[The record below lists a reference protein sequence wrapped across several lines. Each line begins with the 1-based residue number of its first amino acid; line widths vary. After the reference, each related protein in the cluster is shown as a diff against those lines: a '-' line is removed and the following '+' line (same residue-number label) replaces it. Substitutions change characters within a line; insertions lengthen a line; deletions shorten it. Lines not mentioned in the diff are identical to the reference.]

1 MVKELKE
8 HLDLGQLVEPIEETK
23 TLLAEIHKGQGD
35 SLKDIKVASKGH
47 EDTLREVKAVSSKMK
62 AAAKEDAT
70 YQASLR
76 QYLEKVEKKV
86 LEQDAKNF
94 KSLSEGI
101 REVCEAVKGTAATL
115 QQQQQQ
121 QQQQHSSAANSD
133 EAPAQPAKRAGKCNA
148 IKNGY

>member
-121 QQQQHSSAANSD
+121 QHSSAANSD